1 MNRLEVATHIL
12 NGMISADWNLPI
24 PDGKTWDDAAV
35 DRAYALADLLIK
47 MENVQTVKPNIKP
60 KLKPVK

>member
-24 PDGKTWDDAAV
+24 PDGKVWDDAAV

-47 MENVQTVKPNIKP
+47 MQDVTTVEPKKKP
-60 KLKPVK
+60 KLTPVK

>member
-1 MNRLEVATHIL
+1 MTRLEVATMIL

-47 MENVQTVKPNIKP
+47 MEKVETVEPKKKPN
-60 KLKPVK
+60 LKPVK